1 MTRTSNGQTQPG
13 DGTAHLAVVRLAMLT
28 GILLFG
34 AVSWWTRRSGA
45 PRRPVDAQMAEIL
58 AVAPLVGGI
67 VALIAAVLLR
77 RALSGER
84 DPRKQGTLRVIGW
97 ATGEM
102 AAMVGAVGYFL
113 TGNVTS
119 YLIGLAVLVFT
130 FIALPLP
137 ERR

>member
-1 MTRTSNGQTQPG
+1 MTRTSIGHTQPG
-13 DGTAHLAVVRLAMLT
+13 DGTAQLAVVRLAMLA

-34 AVSWWTRRSGA
+34 AVSWWTRRSA
-45 PRRPVDAQMAEIL
+45 TSSRTVDPQMAEIL
-58 AVAPLVGGI
+58 AVLPLAGGV

-84 DPRKQGTLRVIGW
+84 DARKQGSLRVIGW

-137 ERR
+137 ERG